1 VGRVWALRQSY
12 RQTVAIDHRMNLL
25 VKPPRDLSTLAFN
38 QPAGHREGICLVLLD
53 QSPLCQRF
61 AESHVGTFHFGLNEA
76 FASKAGRSSSA
87 LPSEG
92 ARDDVRRVG
101 SRNERLSNPLVMD
114 IQWRGIAMA
123 KPSEK
128 EIAARAYR
136 PEVLGPVGRRLRFD
150 RRAGCSMQYLD

>member
-1 VGRVWALRQSY
+1 VTFPS
-12 RQTVAIDHRMNLL
+12 
-25 VKPPRDLSTLAFN
+25 LAFN
-38 QPAGHREGICLVLLD
+38 QPAGHREGICSVLLD

-61 AESHVGTFHFGLNEA
+61 AESYVGTFHFGLNEA
-76 FASKAGRSSSA
+76 AASKAGRSSSA

-128 EIAARAYR
+128 EIAARAYKLWQENGM
-136 PEVLGPVGRRLRFD
+136 PEGKDEMFWQAAEQELLNEDKSNPMRTPDTL
-150 RRAGCSMQYLD
+150 